1 MKERLKNILK
11 NNYKWII
18 LFICIIIVM
27 DLIEDIFEYEKLNI
41 DIITYKL
48 VVENMRNGV
57 LTHIFKFITFL
68 GSQYVVIGICILTF
82 IFIKNKKVPIAIT
95 LNLIISTAL
104 NVLLKNI
111 INRPR
116 PDGYRIISETG
127 YSFPSGHS
135 MISMAFY
142 GLILYIVFKNVKN
155 KKIRNLLTV
164 LIAILIFLIGFSR
177 IYLGVHY
184 ASDVLGGFIISIAY
198 LILFTTITKTIFKL
212 NNIEEE
218 K

>member
-1 MKERLKNILK
+1 MA
-11 NNYKWII
+11 
-18 LFICIIIVM
+18 
-27 DLIEDIFEYEKLNI
+27 
-41 DIITYKL
+41 
-48 VVENMRNGV
+48 
-57 LTHIFKFITFL
+57 
-68 GSQYVVIGICILTF
+68 F

-155 KKIRNLLTV
+155 KNIRNLLTV

-184 ASDVLGGFIISIAY
+184 VSDVLGGFIISIAY
-198 LILFTTITKTIFKL
+198 LILFTTITKPIFKL